1 MAKRRGISAINLN
14 SGKRNSQEC
23 RKLYNF
29 QWIFIVLKKRPI
41 KGQNIIFLL
50 ILSLKNKLI
59 ALSKKT
65 GTGLSMPL
73 LSAFAILLNRYS
85 SQDDFVLGF
94 PVANRT
100 CTELESLTGVFIN
113 TLPIRFTFPDDITF
127 SDVVGNTK
135 KIFLSAY
142 ENQEIP
148 IDRLVEELKVKR
160 TMNINPLFQVLFNYL
175 TCFPNEIK
183 LPGATLQMLVGERIT
198 ARFDLTL
205 TMNDNNNDLDCAFEY
220 NTDLFSRETIARM
233 SGHYLTILRAIAE
246 NADLN
251 IKSIPMLTE
260 KEKNLILGEWNNTCA
275 DYPSEK
281 CIHHLFEKQVL
292 KTPDSIAVA
301 FENKELTYA
310 ELNAKANQLARYLV
324 KQGAKEGTIVAMCLH
339 RSIDMVIALLAIS
352 KSGATYL
359 PLDPIYPKARL
370 GLILDD
376 AKPII
381 LVSELSMAANLPETE
396 ARIMFLDEKEEYSV
410 ESSENLPFGNAQN
423 HAYIRYTSGS
433 TGKPKGVQIRHH
445 SVVNLVC
452 SMSKLLKVTSQ
463 DILLAVTTIS
473 FDISELEI
481 FLPLFAGAK
490 LVIASENTAMNV
502 ELLKNKIDESD
513 ATLFQAT
520 PVTFKMLVLEGWK
533 GKQDL
538 KLICGGEAFSKELA
552 RELLPRCKE
561 VWNAYGPTETTI
573 WSVVKKLNPE
583 DCAGEG
589 YVPIGRPVDN
599 TKLFVLNKKLVPV
612 PVGIAGELCIGGEG
626 ISTGYYNLTKMTE
639 EQFIPDPFSRDPES
653 RIYKT
658 GDLVHYFQDG
668 TLMYL
673 NRLDSQVKIRGFRI
687 ELGEIE
693 SVLSQFE
700 GIRENAV
707 IARADESGETILVAY
722 YVTDKISGLNETEL
736 RQYLKEKLPDYM
748 LPSAIVRMEKLP
760 LTANNKIDR
769 KALPEPTEFSSS
781 ASKEYVEPKTF
792 TEKKLVA
799 IWSSILKIK
808 KIGILD
814 DFFEIGGHSMIA
826 VTLIIMIEKEFGIRL
841 PLMTLFEQSTVQKLS
856 KVIENGTEPDKWRS
870 LVPLRPDGSKKPL
883 FLIHGMG
890 LNVLLYTTII
900 SYLDPEQPVF
910 GLQAKG
916 LNGIEKPLE
925 SIEEIASYYISEIMT
940 IDNEGPYQLAGYSL
954 GGNIAYEMGRQLT
967 EMGKKVSFLGLL
979 DTTAEDSINQLPF
992 FKRIQSGMK
1001 ILLNYFFWNISYFF
1015 KNQNESMSSVIKRRW
1030 RGLVKKVRGVDYK
1043 INEEDWASKGGQ
1055 NELPKYL
1062 HKVHRAN
1069 LQASKRYVIKPY
1081 NGSVHLF
1088 KATRQTFYIPDPVN
1102 YGWDKYA
1109 LRGVIIHEIPGE
1121 HSRIFA
1127 PPNDKLFSSIL
1138 QKSLDE
1144 TMIQL

>member
-1 MAKRRGISAINLN
+1 MQYQPDGTIAFLNRIDFQVKIRGFRIELGEIESVLSQVKGIRENVVVVREDKTGEKMLVAYYIADGKIEIAHKELRQYLKERLPDYMIPAAFVQIEKFPLTSTLKVDRQTLSAASLPEVEEDENFVAPATEREIRLATIWKDILKIDKVGIHSGFFELGGHSLKATQLIARIKREFNIGIPFRSIYDRLTISGLLN
-14 SGKRNSQEC
+14 YIDEQSNMMPKEQKHSISRSDIGKDEFPLSSSQRRIWFMEN
-23 RKLYNF
+23 YNPGMTAYN
-29 QWIFIVLKKRPI
+29 IPLDYRIMGDLNIEVLKKSLDYLIQRHKSFRTIFPNVNGVPVQKI
-41 KGQNIIFLL
+41 LPAWSSNLSIIRLEGEPKEKIPMLIQKYSLENASYKFNLETGPLYRFQLLITGEEEFIFLINIHHIISDATSLCIFADEIKQVYDSL
-50 ILSLKNKLI
+50 INDKTINLPIIPVTYTDFTLFENQWQNGEEYRNQLEFWKKELSGVPEVIQLPMDFHRPKKTTYQGTEYHLSIDLELKNKLI

-113 TLPIRFTFPDDITF
+113 TLPIRFTFPEDITF

-148 IDRLVEELKVKR
+148 IDRLVEELKVRR

-205 TMNDNNNDLDCAFEY
+205 TVNDKKNDLDCAFEY

-260 KEKNLILGEWNNTCA
+260 KEKNLILGEWNNTCV

-410 ESSENLPFGNAQN
+410 EFSENLPFGNAQN

-653 RIYKT
+653 RIPAKRVRYK
-658 GDLVHYFQDG
+658 
-668 TLMYL
+668 
-673 NRLDSQVKIRGFRI
+673 
-687 ELGEIE
+687 
-693 SVLSQFE
+693 
-700 GIRENAV
+700 
-707 IARADESGETILVAY
+707 
-722 YVTDKISGLNETEL
+722 
-736 RQYLKEKLPDYM
+736 
-748 LPSAIVRMEKLP
+748 
-760 LTANNKIDR
+760 
-769 KALPEPTEFSSS
+769 
-781 ASKEYVEPKTF
+781 
-792 TEKKLVA
+792 
-799 IWSSILKIK
+799 
-808 KIGILD
+808 
-814 DFFEIGGHSMIA
+814 
-826 VTLIIMIEKEFGIRL
+826 
-841 PLMTLFEQSTVQKLS
+841 
-856 KVIENGTEPDKWRS
+856 
-870 LVPLRPDGSKKPL
+870 
-883 FLIHGMG
+883 
-890 LNVLLYTTII
+890 
-900 SYLDPEQPVF
+900 QP
-910 GLQAKG
+910 
-916 LNGIEKPLE
+916 
-925 SIEEIASYYISEIMT
+925 
-940 IDNEGPYQLAGYSL
+940 
-954 GGNIAYEMGRQLT
+954 
-967 EMGKKVSFLGLL
+967 
-979 DTTAEDSINQLPF
+979 
-992 FKRIQSGMK
+992 
-1001 ILLNYFFWNISYFF
+1001 
-1015 KNQNESMSSVIKRRW
+1015 SVIF
-1030 RGLVKKVRGVDYK
+1030 VR
-1043 INEEDWASKGGQ
+1043 
-1055 NELPKYL
+1055 L
-1062 HKVHRAN
+1062 
-1069 LQASKRYVIKPY
+1069 
-1081 NGSVHLF
+1081 
-1088 KATRQTFYIPDPVN
+1088 
-1102 YGWDKYA
+1102 
-1109 LRGVIIHEIPGE
+1109 
-1121 HSRIFA
+1121 
-1127 PPNDKLFSSIL
+1127 
-1138 QKSLDE
+1138 
-1144 TMIQL
+1144 